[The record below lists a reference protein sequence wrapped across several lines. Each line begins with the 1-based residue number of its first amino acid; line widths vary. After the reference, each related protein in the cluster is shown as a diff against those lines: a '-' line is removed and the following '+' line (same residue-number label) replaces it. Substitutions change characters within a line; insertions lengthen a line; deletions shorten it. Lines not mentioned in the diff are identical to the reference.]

1 MVFRI
6 VFIIK
11 SQLVDPINSSLINI
25 IKLNNHTPKLILTL
39 DRSIDNINIIA
50 VEIVKITKI
59 RKIFLLKILFFEGYS
74 IIIVGEL
81 IIDCFERR

>member
-50 VEIVKITKI
+50 VEIVKVTKI
-59 RKIFLLKILFFEGYS
+59 RKIILLKIIFFEGYS